1 VARVA
6 LDADVIIAFLDP
18 GDAQHTAGVNALG
31 PHLAQGDEIILCA
44 TVYAEVIVRPLQ
56 SRTDAK
62 VDQFLAAIGAR
73 VVPIDRALARTAAEL
88 RARHGKVR
96 LPDALA
102 LATALDADAELLTLD
117 QSLKRIA
124 ARESPPDR

>member
-18 GDAQHTAGVNALG
+18 GDAQHTAGIRALG
-31 PHLAQGDEIILCA
+31 PHLAGGDEIILCA

-62 VDQFLAAIGAR
+62 VDEFLAAIGVR
-73 VVPIDRALARTAAEL
+73 VVPVDRALARTAAEL
-88 RARHGKVR
+88 RSRYPKLR

-102 LATALDADAELLTLD
+102 LATALDADAGLLTLD
-117 QSLKRIA
+117 QTLKRVA
-124 ARESPPDR
+124 ARESPRDR